1 MMQSVVEEGTA
12 RAAKVLEREI
22 AGKTGT
28 TNGSR
33 SVWFGGIIPDLATVI
48 YVGYDDNK
56 TLGRASG
63 SSVPLPIWIEYM
75 KPLLPKI
82 PASTFVRPETI
93 ETAQIDPE
101 SGKLAV
107 AGNERWIDEVFLP
120 GTVPTEYA
128 SAGTGDIY
136 ADDEPYEEDGAGGSG
151 NEQAPYML
159 PDDE

>member
-1 MMQSVVEEGTA
+1 MIDMMRAVVNEGTGT
-12 RAAKVLEREI
+12 RLRSSRLFPTFYKVDC

-33 SVWFGGIIPDLATVI
+33 SVWFGGFIPDLATVI

-82 PASTFVRPETI
+82 PASTFTRPETI

-136 ADDEPYEEDGAGGSG
+136 VDDEPYEE
-151 NEQAPYML
+151 EQ
-159 PDDE
+159 